1 MIFCL
6 GDTSIDITGMVK
18 FPSII
23 VLLSMS
29 LYVSICFT
37 HLGAPV
43 LDVYMFMNAIP
54 TFCIDSFII
63 II

>member
-6 GDTSIDITGMVK
+6 GDTSIDVTRMVK

-23 VLLSMS
+23 VLLSVS

-37 HLGAPV
+37 YLGAPV
-43 LDVYMFMNAIP
+43 LDVYMLMNEIP

>member
-1 MIFCL
+1 M
-6 GDTSIDITGMVK
+6 SIGITGLVK

-29 LYVSICFT
+29 HYVSICFT
-37 HLGAPV
+37 YLGAPV
-43 LDVYMFMNAIP
+43 LGVYILMNTLP